1 MRSGPTLPRGPG
13 SMASIATCTWLMKNG
28 CRMLRASIFSSVVW
42 KKMLSLVRTTVPLG
56 MRISEV
62 VRFVKRSSPTA
73 LDSSVREPVA
83 GPLILPLIGAVSVCA
98 AMSPP
103 GPARRSNSTGPSG
116 DVAGATTTV
125 AYGATTARRIAPA
138 AKRLDATAR
147 VRRSETRG
155 RGPSDAIVA
164 RATRRASVSRSVGSS
179 SRRSSAARPAKA
191 GMCTDAASERA
202 RASELT
208 TMSRRR
214 PARRRRT
221 SKKTGLRTSGAPAG
235 TTRTMSALASASSMR
250 RAASRTVAPAS
261 RSITVRLSCAVA
273 VTRRPPRRAPRPRP
287 PPGRPSPPGRRRRPG
302 PRSPSRADRSAP
314 GRRGP
319 RRRPPRGSSRGA
331 AERPGHR

>member
-13 SMASIATCTWLMKNG
+13 SMASIATCAWLMKNG

-42 KKMLSLVRTTVPLG
+42 KKMLSLVRMTVPLG

-83 GPLILPLIGAVSVCA
+83 GPVILPLIGAVSVCA

-103 GPARRSNSTGPSG
+103 GPARRSNSRGPSG

-138 AKRLDATAR
+138 AKRLNATAK
-147 VRRSETRG
+147 VRRKETRG
-155 RGPSDAIVA
+155 RAPSDTIVA

-202 RASELT
+202 GVGAHDHEPPPAGAPPEDLEEDRVAHERRA
-208 TMSRRR
+208 RR
-214 PARRRRT
+214 PDEDDVRARVRVVDATGRVEDGRARVEVDHGAAELRRRRHAYAPVPSAAAPTATRSSVPTGT
-221 SKKTGLRTSGAPAG
+221 S
-235 TTRTMSALASASSMR
+235 
-250 RAASRTVAPAS
+250 
-261 RSITVRLSCAVA
+261 
-273 VTRRPPRRAPRPRP
+273 
-287 PPGRPSPPGRRRRPG
+287 
-302 PRSPSRADRSAP
+302 
-314 GRRGP
+314 
-319 RRRPPRGSSRGA
+319 
-331 AERPGHR
+331 